1 MQVTTQNNLAEEWVR
16 ILAKGMITI
25 PKGFRDELGMKEGE
39 IAKIRKVG
47 KRLIIEPREIADYE
61 VYSDKEL
68 SKMLA
73 EDKLPSK
80 LAKSTEKIWSD
91 LE

>member
-1 MQVTTQNNLAEEWVR
+1 MQVTTQDNLAEEWVR

-25 PKGFRDELGMKEGE
+25 PKGFRDELGIKEGE

-47 KRLIIEPREIADYE
+47 KRLVIEPREITDYE

-68 SKMLA
+68 SKMLE

-80 LAKSTEKIWSD
+80 LTKTTEKIWSD